1 MVCKVGGQLGRR
13 KPLTL
18 ERRGGVVP
26 KCRVGVGEWNEEFR
40 AVIYSGKNGAVI
52 LSYKLE
58 SYYF

>member
-1 MVCKVGGQLGRR
+1 MKGKPNAKQTGREARQNEAFDLGRAEYG
-13 KPLTL
+13 K
-18 ERRGGVVP
+18 
-26 KCRVGVGEWNEEFR
+26 GEWNEEFL

>member
-1 MVCKVGGQLGRR
+1 M

-18 ERRGGVVP
+18 EELNTGGE
-26 KCRVGVGEWNEEFR
+26 REGEGEWNEEFL